1 MKKVLLALG
10 IKQLEAALYK
20 SINKLDDFEVVD
32 NTIHKDG
39 LIEKMKSR
47 DDIDLVIT
55 IDSLTGYD
63 QENVSED
70 LLKTMQEVRIL
81 SSKTRVL
88 LILDGSKV
96 DKSFIHSLINL
107 GIYDFLITEN
117 SLTLKEILNLVE
129 KPNAYADIVKFLP
142 QARAGLNKKPIY
154 QIEEDDTYSKKQVI
168 PIEEDQEVDT
178 QENLSTK
185 QEIGKPSILEGFR
198 KFIKKDKPSMPS
210 RFAKKESQP
219 EEIEVKPRNN
229 RIDRLKLVK
238 QEVEE
243 PKEEVSLN
251 LDLPSPVLTPPEP
264 SPESINPPIQPN
276 FTQAPIVTTPTKPK
290 ISPKPKK
297 KPKPK
302 LTQNRDLRTLVRVNK
317 IIGYFGLSEG
327 LGTTSLCFGEAL
339 ELSRDYKVLYI
350 ELNEETPSLPIRLD
364 LFNDSYGLDK
374 IFLNLQNRDAIDMRI
389 NIDKSIIKNAYTNL
403 DFLFFSKE
411 FIYDIFSYQNN
422 KKITKDNVNLEDIGS
437 LLSEIMA
444 MSEYDFILL
453 DGLSL
458 NHKNREAVYKGLLA
472 CHEVNIVI
480 NQDPAVLIYTLNK
493 LGRIYSQG
501 FNRPFSYILNNYNK
515 DNKEVKLGDVEDMF
529 KGAGIPYKEII
540 VK

>member
-117 SLTLKEILNLVE
+117 SLTLKEILSLVE

-142 QARAGLNKKPIY
+142 QARTSLNKKPVY

-168 PIEEDQEVDT
+168 PIEESPEVNT
-178 QENLSTK
+178 QEDDLIK

-198 KFIKKDKPSMPS
+198 KFIKKDKQAMPS

-219 EEIEVKPRNN
+219 KETEVKPRNN

-251 LDLPSPVLTPPEP
+251 LEVPSPVLTPPEP
-264 SPESINPPIQPN
+264 IPEPIDPPIQPN
-276 FTQAPIVTTPTKPK
+276 FTQAPIVATPTKPK

-302 LTQNRDLRTLVRVNK
+302 LTQNQDLRTLVRVNK

-515 DNKEVKLGDVEDMF
+515 DNKEVGLGDVEDMF

>member
-142 QARAGLNKKPIY
+142 QARAGLNKKPVY

-168 PIEEDQEVDT
+168 PIEEDLEINT
-178 QENLSTK
+178 QEDLSTK

-198 KFIKKDKPSMPS
+198 KFIKKDKPPIPS

-251 LDLPSPVLTPPEP
+251 IDLPSLVLTPPEP
-264 SPESINPPIQPN
+264 IPEPINPPIQPN
-276 FTQAPIVTTPTKPK
+276 FNQAPIVATPTKPK
-290 ISPKPKK
+290 ITQKPKK

-302 LTQNRDLRTLVRVNK
+302 LTKNQDLRTLVRVNK

-374 IFLNLQNRDAIDMRI
+374 IFLNLQNRDAIDMRV
-389 NIDKSIIKNAYTNL
+389 NIDKSIIKNAYNNL

-493 LGRIYSQG
+493 LGRIYNQG

-515 DNKEVKLGDVEDMF
+515 DNKEIKLGDVEDMF
-529 KGAGIPYKEII
+529 KGAGVPYKEII

>member
-117 SLTLKEILNLVE
+117 SLTLKEILSLVE

-142 QARAGLNKKPIY
+142 QARAGLNKKPVY

-198 KFIKKDKPSMPS
+198 KFIKKDKPPMPS

-251 LDLPSPVLTPPEP
+251 LEVPSPVLTPPEP
-264 SPESINPPIQPN
+264 IPEPINPPIQPN

-290 ISPKPKK
+290 ITQKPKK
-297 KPKPK
+297 KTKPK
-302 LTQNRDLRTLVRVNK
+302 LNQNQDLRTLVRVNK

-364 LFNDSYGLDK
+364 LFNDSYGLEK
-374 IFLNLQNRDAIDMRI
+374 IFLNLQNRNAIDMRV

-515 DNKEVKLGDVEDMF
+515 DNKEVKLGDVEEMF

>member
-117 SLTLKEILNLVE
+117 SLTLKEILSLVE

-142 QARAGLNKKPIY
+142 QARTSLNKKPVY

-168 PIEEDQEVDT
+168 PIEESPEVNT
-178 QENLSTK
+178 QEDDLIK

-198 KFIKKDKPSMPS
+198 KFIKKDKQAMPS

-219 EEIEVKPRNN
+219 EETEVKPRNN

-238 QEVEE
+238 QEAEE

-251 LDLPSPVLTPPEP
+251 LEVPSPVLTPPEP
-264 SPESINPPIQPN
+264 IPEPIDPPIQPN

-327 LGTTSLCFGEAL
+327 LGTTSLCFEEAL

>member
-39 LIEKMKSR
+39 LIEKMKLR

-117 SLTLKEILNLVE
+117 SLTLKEILSLVE
-129 KPNAYADIVKFLP
+129 KPNAYADIVKYLP
-142 QARAGLNKKPIY
+142 QARTGLNKKPVY

-198 KFIKKDKPSMPS
+198 KFIKKDKPPMPS

-238 QEVEE
+238 QEIEE
-243 PKEEVSLN
+243 PKKEVSLN

-264 SPESINPPIQPN
+264 IPEPINPPIQPN
-276 FTQAPIVTTPTKPK
+276 FNQAPIVATPTKHK
-290 ISPKPKK
+290 ITQKPKK

-302 LTQNRDLRTLVRVNK
+302 LTKNQDLRTLVRVNK

-374 IFLNLQNRDAIDMRI
+374 IFLNLQNRDAIDMRV
-389 NIDKSIIKNAYTNL
+389 NIDKSIIKNAYNNL

-422 KKITKDNVNLEDIGS
+422 KKITKDNANLEDIGS

-515 DNKEVKLGDVEDMF
+515 DNKEIKLGDVEDMF

>member
-142 QARAGLNKKPIY
+142 QARASLNKKPIY

-168 PIEEDQEVDT
+168 PIEEDPEVDT
-178 QENLSTK
+178 QGNLSNK
-185 QEIGKPSILEGFR
+185 QEIGKPSILDGFR
-198 KFIKKDKPSMPS
+198 KFIKKDKPPMPS

-264 SPESINPPIQPN
+264 IPEPINPPIQPN
-276 FTQAPIVTTPTKPK
+276 FTQAPIVATPTKPK

-302 LTQNRDLRTLVRVNK
+302 LTQNQDLRTLVRVNK

-364 LFNDSYGLDK
+364 LFNDSYGLEK
-374 IFLNLQNRDAIDMRI
+374 IFLNLQNRNAIDMRV

-515 DNKEVKLGDVEDMF
+515 DNKEVGLGDVEDMF